1 MGNIL
6 DMASGLPCLM
16 AVDAVK
22 SVRDI
27 LRTIAQCHSRHV
39 LIRDVKPENF
49 LYLTKDHDAP
59 LKAIDFGL
67 AMYCKPE
74 QTLQDRA
81 GMLALL
87 HFLFQVF
94 MNLAMLRF
102 WS

>member
-1 MGNIL
+1 M
-6 DMASGLPCLM
+6 
-16 AVDAVK
+16 
-22 SVRDI
+22 
-27 LRTIAQCHSRHV
+27 

-74 QTLQDRA
+74 QTLHDRA

-87 HFLFQVF
+87 QFLFLFQEF
-94 MNLAMLRF
+94 INLALLRF
-102 WS
+102 WSWAYSAKVGLKMIHA